1 MPDALKEK
9 HRFNPHIL
17 LSMGLTWMAIGL
29 INHLWFFR
37 NDWSVLYLTY
47 GLLFFFVAVLCALA
61 SFVLYVRTYGG
72 VRKKEM
78 PEFRFY
84 QKALVLASVAFI
96 LMVLLGFGS
105 DVEDSTFLIY
115 GFALSFVFISPY
127 MAGVF
132 VKRFGGGF

>member
-1 MPDALKEK
+1 MPDAYRL
-9 HRFNPHIL
+9 NSYL
-17 LSMGLTWMAIGL
+17 LYMGLAWLAVGL
-29 INHLWFFR
+29 IKHLWFFG
-37 NDWSVLYLTY
+37 NDWSILYLMY

-84 QKALVLASVAFI
+84 QKALLLASVVFI
-96 LMVLLGFGS
+96 LMILLDFGS
-105 DVEDSTFLIY
+105 DVEDSTFVIY
-115 GFALSFVFISPY
+115 VFALPSVCISPY

>member
-1 MPDALKEK
+1 MPDATKEK
-9 HRFNPHIL
+9 YGFNPHIL
-17 LSMGLTWMAIGL
+17 LSMGLTWLAIGL
-29 INHLWFFR
+29 INHLWFFG
-37 NDWSVLYLTY
+37 NDWSVLYLMY

-84 QKALVLASVAFI
+84 QKAQLLAGVVFI
-96 LMVLLGFGS
+96 LMILLDFGS
-105 DVEDSTFLIY
+105 GVKDSTFVIY
-115 GFALSFVFISPY
+115 GFALSSVPISSY

-132 VKRFGGGF
+132 VKKFGGGF